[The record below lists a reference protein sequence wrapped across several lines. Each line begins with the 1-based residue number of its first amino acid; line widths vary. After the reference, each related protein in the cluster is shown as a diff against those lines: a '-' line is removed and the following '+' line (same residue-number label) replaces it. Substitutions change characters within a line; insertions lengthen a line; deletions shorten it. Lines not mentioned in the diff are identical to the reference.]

1 MKKRAT
7 KHERKMILSAYNQG
21 RKDSLSNKF
30 FDSPTNLML
39 HKAYSEG
46 WADAVMSSEKTD
58 DEIVNLVWG

>member
-1 MKKRAT
+1 
-7 KHERKMILSAYNQG
+7 MILSAYNQG
-21 RKDSLSNKF
+21 REDSLSNKF

>member
-1 MKKRAT
+1 MKKRPA
-7 KHERKMILSAYNQG
+7 KEERKMILSAYNQG

-46 WADAVMSSEKTD
+46 WADAVMGTDKSD
-58 DEIVNLVWG
+58 DEIVNLVWK